1 MTIIG
6 IIILLTGILLLI
18 KYTTD
23 DTNVNN
29 DNNSI
34 KKIKVNKHLN
44 E

>member
-18 KYTTD
+18 KYITTND
-23 DTNVNN
+23 NTNY

-34 KKIKVNKHLN
+34 KKIKINKHLN